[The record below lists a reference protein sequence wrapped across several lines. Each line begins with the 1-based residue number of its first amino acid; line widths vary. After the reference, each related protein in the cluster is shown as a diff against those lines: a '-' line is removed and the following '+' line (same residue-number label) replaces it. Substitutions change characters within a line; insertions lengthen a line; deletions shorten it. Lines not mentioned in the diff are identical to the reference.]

1 MPRLNFTI
9 NQRSLEQMDQ
19 ATESVAI
26 PDVTEEVTE
35 RPLTPR
41 EQAMEAISSSR
52 TSQFEEESGIS
63 LSPQEEQVAEQLAEP
78 EPAPEP
84 EVQKIKVKVDG
95 VEQEVDVDTLVRT
108 FQKNSAADRRLE
120 EATRLLRE
128 AEERAAQAESSSEQQ
143 VVEQSSDDL
152 RAEAAQIIDRM
163 YDGDKEAA
171 AEALIQLMSKSRGGD
186 QPTYTPSVVDE
197 GEITDRV
204 LARMAVNAAFEKV
217 KTDYPEIIS
226 NQDLE
231 VLTAMKI
238 DRAVAAGTP
247 RAQAMLEAA
256 DEVYRS
262 IGKEPAGR
270 QKPAPVNS
278 RQDNKARL
286 DNIPTASASA
296 TPSESPQE
304 NSSPSS
310 VIAEMAKKRLGQSL
324 SL

>member
-1 MPRLNFTI
+1 
-9 NQRSLEQMDQ
+9 MDQ

-35 RPLTPR
+35 RQLSPR
-41 EQAMEAISSSR
+41 ELAMEAISSSR
-52 TSQFEEESGIS
+52 ASQFEEESGIS
-63 LSPQEEQVAEQLAEP
+63 LSPQEEQIVEQLADP
-78 EPAPEP
+78 GPAPVP
-84 EVQKIKVKVDG
+84 EVQKVKVKVDG

-128 AEERAAQAESSSEQQ
+128 AEERAAQAEATPEPQ
-143 VVEQSSDDL
+143 VVEQASDDM
-152 RAEAAQIIDRM
+152 RAEAATIIDRM
-163 YDGDKEAA
+163 YDGDKDAA
-171 AEALIQLMSKSRGGD
+171 ADALIQLMSKSRGGD
-186 QPTYTPSVVDE
+186 QPTPAPATVDE

-226 NQDLE
+226 NPDLE

-238 DRAVAAGTP
+238 DRAVASGIP
-247 RAQAMLEAA
+247 RAQAMIDAA
-256 DEVYRS
+256 EEVYRT

-304 NSSPSS
+304 NNSPSS

-324 SL
+324 AL

>member
-1 MPRLNFTI
+1 
-9 NQRSLEQMDQ
+9 MDPK
-19 ATESVAI
+19 AESVAI
-26 PDVTEEVTE
+26 SDVTEEVTE
-35 RPLTPR
+35 RPLSPR
-41 EQAMEAISSSR
+41 EEAMNAIASVR
-52 TSQFEEESGIS
+52 TAKVEEETGVSF
-63 LSPQEEQVAEQLAEP
+63 SPVEEQIAEQLANPEP
-78 EPAPEP
+78 EPEKEP

-128 AEERAAQAESSSEQQ
+128 AEERATQVAAAPEQQ
-143 VVEQSSDDL
+143 VVEKSSDDL
-152 RAEAAQIIDRM
+152 RAEAATIIDRM
-163 YDGDKEAA
+163 YDGDKDAA
-171 AEALIQLMSKSRGGD
+171 AEALIQLMSKAKGGD
-186 QPTYTPSVVDE
+186 QPTPAPVAVDE

-217 KTDYPEIIS
+217 KTDYPEIIT
-226 NQDLE
+226 NPDLE

-238 DRAVAAGTP
+238 DRAVAAGVP
-247 RAQAMLEAA
+247 RAQAMIDAA
-256 DEVYRS
+256 DEVYRT
-262 IGKEPAGR
+262 IGKEPVGR

-296 TPSESPQE
+296 TPSEPSQE

-310 VIAEMAKKRLGQSL
+310 VIAEMARKRLGQSL

>member
-1 MPRLNFTI
+1 
-9 NQRSLEQMDQ
+9 MDQ

-35 RPLTPR
+35 RQLSPR
-41 EQAMEAISSSR
+41 EAAMEAIASSR
-52 TSQFEEESGIS
+52 IATIEEETGVS
-63 LSPQEEQVAEQLAEP
+63 LAGQAEP
-78 EPAPEP
+78 EPQPVADELSQQLQDPEPQAP
-84 EVQKIKVKVDG
+84 EVQKVKVKVDG

-128 AEERAAQAESSSEQQ
+128 AEERAAQAEAAPEQTP
-143 VVEQSSDDL
+143 VVGQTPDDL
-152 RAEAAQIIDRM
+152 RNEAATIIDKM

-171 AEALIQLMSKSRGGD
+171 AEALVHLLAKAKGGD
-186 QPTYTPSVVDE
+186 QPTQQAPAQVDE

-226 NQDLE
+226 NPDLE
-231 VLTAMKI
+231 ILTAMKI
-238 DRAVAAGTP
+238 DRAVAAGVP
-247 RAQAMLEAA
+247 RAQGMLDAA
-256 DEVYRS
+256 DEVYRT

-296 TPSESPQE
+296 VPSEPPQE
-304 NSSPSS
+304 NTSPSA
-310 VIAEMAKKRLGQSL
+310 VIAEMARKRLGQSL
-324 SL
+324 SI

>member
-1 MPRLNFTI
+1 
-9 NQRSLEQMDQ
+9 MDQ

-52 TSQFEEESGIS
+52 ATQFEEESGIS
-63 LSPQEEQVAEQLAEP
+63 LSPQEEQVAEQLA
-78 EPAPEP
+78 EP

-163 YDGDKEAA
+163 YDGDKDAA
-171 AEALIQLMSKSRGGD
+171 ADALIQLMSKAKGGD
-186 QPTYTPSVVDE
+186 QPTQVPAQTVDE

-226 NQDLE
+226 NPDLE

-296 TPSESPQE
+296 TPSESPSE
-304 NSSPSS
+304 NNSPSS

-324 SL
+324 AL

>member
-1 MPRLNFTI
+1 
-9 NQRSLEQMDQ
+9 MDQ

-63 LSPQEEQVAEQLAEP
+63 LSPQEEQVAEQLADP

-163 YDGDKEAA
+163 YDGDKDAA
-171 AEALIQLMSKSRGGD
+171 ADALIQLMSKAKGGD
-186 QPTYTPSVVDE
+186 QPTQAPAQTVDE

-226 NQDLE
+226 NPDLE

-238 DRAVAAGTP
+238 DRAVAAGIP

>member
-1 MPRLNFTI
+1 
-9 NQRSLEQMDQ
+9 MDQ

-26 PDVTEEVTE
+26 SDVTEEVQE
-35 RPLTPR
+35 RPMTPR
-41 EQAMEAISSSR
+41 EEAMAAISAVR
-52 TSQFEEESGIS
+52 TANVEEETGVSFS
-63 LSPQEEQVAEQLAEP
+63 EKVADQVAEQLADPGP
-78 EPAPEP
+78 EAAP

-128 AEERAAQAESSSEQQ
+128 AEERATQVEATPESQAVGQTP
-143 VVEQSSDDL
+143 DDL
-152 RAEAAQIIDRM
+152 RAEAAQIIDKM
-163 YDGDKEAA
+163 YDGDKDAA
-171 AEALIQLMSKSRGGD
+171 ADALIQLMSKAKGGD
-186 QPTYTPSVVDE
+186 QPTPAPTNQVDE

-226 NQDLE
+226 NPDLE

-238 DRAVAAGTP
+238 DRAVASGTP
-247 RAQAMLEAA
+247 RAQAMLDAA
-256 DEVYRS
+256 AEVYRT

-304 NSSPSS
+304 NTSPSS

-324 SL
+324 AL

>member
-1 MPRLNFTI
+1 
-9 NQRSLEQMDQ
+9 MDQ

-26 PDVTEEVTE
+26 SDVTEEVQE
-35 RPLTPR
+35 RPMTPR
-41 EQAMEAISSSR
+41 EEAMAAISAVR
-52 TSQFEEESGIS
+52 TANVEEETGVSFS
-63 LSPQEEQVAEQLAEP
+63 EKVADQVAEQLADPEP
-78 EPAPEP
+78 EAAP

-128 AEERAAQAESSSEQQ
+128 AEERATQVEAAPEQQ
-143 VVEQSSDDL
+143 AVGKTPDDL
-152 RAEAAQIIDRM
+152 RAEASQIIDKM
-163 YDGDKEAA
+163 YDGDKDAA
-171 AEALIQLMSKSRGGD
+171 ADALVQLMSKARGGD
-186 QPTYTPSVVDE
+186 QPTPVQAAPVDE

-217 KTDYPEIIS
+217 KTDYPDIIS
-226 NQDLE
+226 NPDLE

-238 DRAVAAGTP
+238 DRAVASGTP
-247 RAQAMLEAA
+247 RAQAMLDAA
-256 DEVYRS
+256 AEVYRT

-304 NSSPSS
+304 NTSPSS

-324 SL
+324 AL